1 MSLAQSGA
9 SPDLGLTVGL
19 PAVENPWLLPWLA
32 RGNALRWLIANLL
45 VAVLY
50 AGLGVVVGRFFGAYG
65 LFPAPIWLPSG
76 IAAIACMVGGSGL
89 LPGIFLGSL
98 AVNAGLFDMALPVAA
113 MISATNALGPW
124 AGVQLT
130 RLMRPPS
137 GLFTRFSGV
146 LGFILGAVL
155 LHAALTA
162 AGGTLAL
169 ALAQPMS
176 LPQAYAVFSAWW
188 LCDSGGTFFFAPA
201 LLLWL
206 GVERTAAAADRQPS
220 AVDTLVLAGM
230 VATAAFLFAIPGI
243 GRLVRPDAVF
253 LLTVPLSWIT
263 LRISLRAAYTLLTLI
278 CLAATVGTVMGEG
291 PFQGPGVHNPLQ
303 SVGLMTVLFAMDAL
317 TLIALTS
324 ERREAEARLHEA
336 RGTLARAVARTEDL
350 TREALTDPLT
360 GAGNRRHFTSAGGTA
375 FYLARKAGTP
385 LGLILFDL
393 DHFKRL
399 NDSAGHEAGDAALRA
414 VTMTCHGT
422 LRDQDRLFRLGG
434 EEFAVVLPGVTLAG
448 AVEVAERLRQA
459 IGYIALA
466 DGQRLTA
473 SFGVTERGSQDRALD
488 DLLRRADAAVYGAKG
503 RGRDRVEVAAPDR

>member
-1 MSLAQSGA
+1 MSLAHSG
-9 SPDLGLTVGL
+9 SLPDLGLAEARR
-19 PAVENPWLLPWLA
+19 PAPNPWILPWLA
-32 RGNALRWLIANLL
+32 RGGRLRWAAANLA
-45 VAVLY
+45 VACLY
-50 AGLGVVVGRFFGAYG
+50 AGLGAVVGRFFGAYG
-65 LFPAPIWLPSG
+65 LFPAPIWLPAG
-76 IAAIACMVGGSGL
+76 IAAIACMVGGAGL

-98 AVNAGLFDMALPVAA
+98 VVNAAVFDIAPPVAA
-113 MISATNALGPW
+113 MISASNALGPW

-130 RLMRPPS
+130 RAMRPAS

-155 LHAALTA
+155 LHAACTA

-176 LPQAYAVFSAWW
+176 LAEAYAVFSAWW

-206 GVERTAAAADRQPS
+206 GVERTAAASDRRPS
-220 AVDTLVLAGM
+220 LADTLVLAGM
-230 VATAAFLFAIPGI
+230 VATAAALFAVPGL

-278 CLAATVGTVMGEG
+278 CVAATVGTVMGEG
-291 PFQGPGVHNPLQ
+291 PFHGPGVHNPLQ

-324 ERREAEARLHEA
+324 ERREAEARLTEA

-360 GAGNRRHFTSAGGTA
+360 GVGNRRHFSSAGGAA
-375 FYLARKAGTP
+375 FYLSRQGGTP
-385 LGLILFDL
+385 LALLHFDL

-399 NDSAGHEAGDAALRA
+399 NDSAGHAAGDAALRA
-414 VTMTCHGT
+414 VAVTCGHA
-422 LRDQDRLFRLGG
+422 LRADDRVFRLGG
-434 EEFAVVLPGVTLAG
+434 EEFAVVLPGLGLA
-448 AVEVAERLRQA
+448 AAAEAAERLRQA
-459 IGYIALA
+459 IGYVALP
-466 DGQRLTA
+466 GGRRMSA
-473 SFGVTERGSQDRALD
+473 SFGVTERGPQDRSLD
-488 DLLRRADAAVYGAKG
+488 DLLRRADAATYAAKS
-503 RGRDRVEVAAPDR
+503 RGRDRIEVAAAG